1 MKPILISGAGLSGL
15 LLARS
20 LHTNKIPFQ
29 LFERDA
35 SIAARAQGYR
45 LRISTDGLTAV
56 KEVLT
61 EAEFERLK
69 AGTAQT
75 GAGGIHSVEA
85 ITGVQTDGTLMPKGA
100 SGNQASSGLKL
111 GGDVLGIS
119 RGFLRQCLFE
129 GEEDVVIWGKQATGY
144 AQTPDGVTLS
154 FADGSQSQEGSML
167 IAADGPNS
175 AITRQLTDNKV
186 RAYDTGARMIH
197 GQSPS
202 WAFKQL
208 GEGVWSV
215 MDDSRQDGSTVGLIT
230 NVRPGSLDEDTE
242 LGWVAVG
249 SPGAFTAPGDNFSI
263 VGKVAAD
270 LSRDLAQGWH
280 EKVRPIFQHQNDAE
294 AAFLKMSTANPEG
307 IPEWTNNTRVTV
319 MGDAVHCMTPAGGVG
334 ANTALRDA
342 AFLGRLL
349 RQAGGWRESITE
361 EYENEMR
368 VYASEAVKMSFETAA
383 KQFKITELK

>member
-1 MKPILISGAGLSGL
+1 MATTKPILISGAGLSGL

-29 LFERDA
+29 LFERDT

-45 LRISTDGLTAV
+45 LRISAHGLTALRD
-56 KEVLT
+56 VLT

-75 GAGGIHSVEA
+75 GAGGLHSLEA
-85 ITGVQTDGTLMPKGA
+85 ITGVQTDGSLTPKSE
-100 SGNQASSGLKL
+100 SGNQASGPPKL

-144 AQTPDGVTLS
+144 SHTPSGVSLS
-154 FADGSQSQEGSML
+154 FADGSESQEGSML

-175 AITRQLTDNKV
+175 AIVRQLTNNKV

-208 GEGVWSV
+208 GEGVWRV
-215 MDDSRQDGSTVGLIT
+215 MDESREDGSTIGLIT
-230 NVRPGSLDEDTE
+230 NVRPGSLEEDTE

-270 LSRDLAQGWH
+270 LSRD
-280 EKVRPIFQHQNDAE
+280 
-294 AAFLKMSTANPEG
+294 ST
-307 IPEWTNNTRVTV
+307 
-319 MGDAVHCMTPAGGVG
+319 
-334 ANTALRDA
+334 LR
-342 AFLGRLL
+342 
-349 RQAGGWRESITE
+349 
-361 EYENEMR
+361 
-368 VYASEAVKMSFETAA
+368 
-383 KQFKITELK
+383 